1 MPVNAYKGKMLGI
14 HCDLESDNNN
24 NNNNNK
30 SNNNNINNDNIFIEN
45 NNVRNVPK
53 FMVFVFETLI
63 KNRRKLLVLMGVGK
77 NSPCFS
83 KLF

>member
-1 MPVNAYKGKMLGI
+1 MPVNAYMGKMLGF
-14 HCDLESDNNN
+14 HCELESDNS
-24 NNNNNK
+24 NNNK
-30 SNNNNINNDNIFIEN
+30 NNNNINNYNIFIEN

-53 FMVFVFETLI
+53 VIVFVFETLS
-63 KNRRKLLVLMGVGK
+63 KNRRKILFLMGVRK